1 MNYIDPSNLLNKTTA
16 HVLEYL
22 EGLNTMQV
30 IPENSKIHAL
40 EQLDFD
46 LPTNPTASEQVI
58 DLLHEVGSPATVAS
72 SGGRYYGFVIGGT
85 LPTALAAH
93 CLSGAWD
100 QCAGLQVLSPVG
112 EKLEIVAGRWLK
124 NLLGLPE
131 ESGTGFVTGAT
142 MGNFTGLA
150 TARHSILKNLG
161 WNVEAQGLYGSP
173 EIQVVVGQ
181 EVHVSILKALSLL
194 GFGSERVVRLPVDD
208 QGRIRIDTFDFESKP
223 TIVCLQAGN
232 VDSGSSDPFEKL
244 IPMAKEK
251 GAWVHVDGAFGLWAA
266 ASEQYK
272 HLVKGVEQ
280 ADSWSVDL
288 HKWLNVPY
296 DSGITICRYPELQRA
311 AMSVNAAYLPP
322 GTPGP
327 YQFTPGLSRKARG
340 VEAYAALYSLGTT
353 GVNDLIDQSCRHART
368 FAKGLE
374 DAGYTILNEVVL
386 NQVLVNFGDHTN
398 EIIQA
403 IQEDRTC
410 WCGGT
415 NWQGQPAMRISV
427 SSWRTTDSDVE
438 QSLASMLKI
447 AKRFIG

>member
-1 MNYIDPSNLLNKTTA
+1 MSHHQSSLLDKTI
-16 HVLEYL
+16 HQVKDYL
-22 EGLNTMQV
+22 ENQDTMPV
-30 IPENSKIHAL
+30 IPEKETIKSL
-40 EQLDFD
+40 DQLDFD
-46 LPTNPTASEQVI
+46 LPKSSTSSEQVM
-58 DLLHEVGSPATVAS
+58 DLLHEIGSPGTVTS

-85 LPTALAAH
+85 LPVALAAH

-100 QCAGLQVLSPVG
+100 QCAGLHVLSPVG

-124 NLLGLPE
+124 ELLGLPE
-131 ESGTGFVTGAT
+131 EAGTGFVTGAT

-150 TARHSILKNLG
+150 TARHSILKELG
-161 WNVEAQGLYGSP
+161 WNVEAQGLYGAP
-173 EIQVVVGQ
+173 EIQVVVGE

-208 QGRIRIDTFDFESKP
+208 QGRIKVENFSFENKP

-244 IPMAKEK
+244 IPLAKEK
-251 GAWVHVDGAFGLWAA
+251 GAWVHIDGAFGLWAA
-266 ASEQYK
+266 ASDSYK
-272 HLVKGVEQ
+272 HLVKGVEL

-340 VEAYAALYSLGTT
+340 VEAYAALYGLGSS
-353 GVNDLIDQSCRHART
+353 GVSELINRSCRHAKT
-368 FAKGLE
+368 FAEGLKG
-374 DAGYTILNEVVL
+374 AGYQVLNQVVL
-386 NQVLVNFGDHTN
+386 NQVLVNFGEKTP
-398 EIIQA
+398 EIIEG

-415 NWQGQPAMRISV
+415 NWQGKEAMRISV
-427 SSWRTTDSDVE
+427 SSWKTSDEDVE
-438 QSLASMLKI
+438 RSLAAIIRI
-447 AKRFIG
+447 ARQFS